1 MVGPGHID
9 YLGTLWCC
17 TATVACFGIELI
29 FGRLS
34 VAASV
39 PKLRHCTNRKAPV
52 ALESSWC
59 SGAGPPQ
66 CRPLDTPGLCLFLS
80 LFPPGPLL
88 TAVFYPSTA
97 HGQNPSSYRAV
108 CFPKR
113 MAD

>member
-1 MVGPGHID
+1 MVGPVYVD
-9 YLGTLWCC
+9 YLGTSWCC
-17 TATVACFGIELI
+17 TATVPCLRIELI

-59 SGAGPPQ
+59 SGSGPPQ

-80 LFPPGPLL
+80 CSLPAL
-88 TAVFYPSTA
+88 S
-97 HGQNPSSYRAV
+97 
-108 CFPKR
+108 
-113 MAD
+113 